1 MGEVKMESGLF
12 VCHKNDRKTLGVVEK
27 VVDSM
32 VFVRWLEPPAS
43 VQKNWEKY
51 FFDEDMR
58 NEPIGYPSA
67 AIEIRA
73 I

>member
-1 MGEVKMESGLF
+1 MGEVKMDSGLF
-12 VCHKNDRKTLGVVEK
+12 VCHKNDRKT
-27 VVDSM
+27 VVDNM
-32 VFVRWLEPPAS
+32 VFVRWLEPPVS
-43 VQKNWEKY
+43 VQKNWEKF